1 MNRRAIH
8 HSSSPLLASKTPIW
22 RSKLIVALI
31 AAGFAS
37 LGVRAAYIQV
47 VNNAFYQKQGEVR
60 FVRTLQL
67 PASRGQILDRN
78 DFILASSV
86 VTPSVWAVPEAVEA
100 SDSELK
106 ELARLLNLPFGDLKK
121 KLADLDSSFVWI
133 KRQIDQSLAERVTA
147 LGIKGI
153 YLRKEYKRQYP
164 EGDAAAPVV
173 GSTDTE
179 GRGIEGVE
187 LANDKM
193 LAGISGKRKVI
204 HDRLGRKVED
214 VGEPVE
220 PEAGKDLQLS
230 IDSKVQFFAFQ
241 KIRDAVIDNKAKSGS
256 VVVIDA
262 ITGEVLAAASYPIR
276 KPAEDGATST
286 AAAAARRNLAF
297 SDTFEPGSAMKPF
310 TVALA
315 LETGRIKPNTVI
327 QTAPGFLV
335 LAGST
340 IKDAHVHGALT
351 VQEIIQKSSNVGTVK
366 IAMQMPARE
375 MWQVF
380 SKVGLGQRPQLKFP
394 GLASGKLRPYKSWR
408 PIEQATMAYG
418 YGLSASLFQMTRAY
432 TVFATDGRILPATLY
447 KTDTPAEGERVFSAT
462 TATEIRT
469 MLQMAAGPGGTG
481 PKAQTD
487 GFSVGGKSG
496 TAHKQVGKVYAE
508 NKYRA
513 WFVGLAPVSKPR
525 IVVGVMLDEPSAGR
539 YYGGDVAA
547 PVFSA
552 TVAQSLRAM
561 GVHPDLEVKPTISS
575 VSVPE
580 SF

>member
-1 MNRRAIH
+1 MSSPSIH
-8 HSSSPLLASKTPIW
+8 HSSSPLLASKTPVW

-31 AAGFAS
+31 AVGFAS

-60 FVRTLQL
+60 FARTLQL

-78 DFILASSV
+78 DLILASSV
-86 VTPSVWAVPEAVEA
+86 VTPSVWAVPDTVEA
-100 SDSELK
+100 SDDTLK
-106 ELARLLNLPFGDLKK
+106 ALARLLEIPFTDLKK
-121 KLADLDSSFVWI
+121 KLADTDSSFVWL
-133 KRQIDQSLAERVTA
+133 KRQIDQSVAERVTA

-153 YLRKEYKRQYP
+153 YLRKEYKRKYP
-164 EGDAAAPVV
+164 EGDAAATVV

-179 GRGIEGVE
+179 GKGIEGIE
-187 LANDKM
+187 LAGEKV
-193 LAGISGKRKVI
+193 LAGVSGRRKVI

-214 VGEPVE
+214 VGEPIE
-220 PEAGKDLQLS
+220 PLAGKDLQLS

-241 KIRDAVIDNKAKSGS
+241 KIRDAVIENKAKSGS

-262 ITGEVLAAASYPIR
+262 VTGEVLAAVSYPIH
-276 KPAEDGATST
+276 KSNAEGAGTS
-286 AAAAARRNLAF
+286 ARRNLAF

-310 TVALA
+310 AIALA
-315 LETGRIKPNTVI
+315 LETGRVKPQTVI
-327 QTAPGFLV
+327 QTAPGSLV

-340 IKDAHVHGALT
+340 IKDAHPHGALT

-380 SKVGLGQRPQLKFP
+380 SSVGFGQKPKLQFP
-394 GLASGKLRPYKSWR
+394 GLATGKLRPYKSWR
-408 PIEQATMAYG
+408 PIEQATMSYG

-432 TVFATDGRILPATLY
+432 TVFATDGRLLPATLS
-447 KTDTPAEGERVFSAT
+447 KTEAPAQGERVFSPE
-462 TATEIRT
+462 TALEIRK
-469 MLQMAAGPGGTG
+469 MLQMAAGPAGTG

-496 TAHKQVGKVYAE
+496 TAHKQVGKSYAD
-508 NKYRA
+508 NKYRS
-513 WFVGLAPVSKPR
+513 WFVGLAPISRPR

-539 YYGGDVAA
+539 YFGGEVAA

-552 TVAQSLRAM
+552 TVAQSLRTM
-561 GVHPDLEVKPTISS
+561 GVHPDLEVKPTITS
-575 VSVPE
+575 VAVPE